1 MSVAARS
8 FLSVP
13 PRRGT
18 KRAYGI
24 LSTYPP
30 TPCGL
35 ATFTAA
41 LASGLEAN
49 GASVGV
55 VRVADGTTSSGPR
68 VIAELDN
75 GVPASVRHATAAL
88 NSCGTVI
95 VQHEYGLYGGTD
107 GDEMLDILRALTVPV
122 IVVAHTVLLDPTSH
136 QKQVLEAIC
145 ETASAVVVMAE
156 TARKR
161 MCSRFDV
168 DASKVT
174 MIPHGAT
181 LASPEYQ
188 PDRSGRPVLLTW
200 GLLGRGKGVEWAIDA
215 MSDLKDLRPR
225 PRYVVAGR
233 THPKVLSLEGEA
245 YRDMLVARTWSQG
258 VAPSVSFDATYRDLA
273 SLTHLVQDASVV
285 VLPYDSQDQV
295 TSGVLVDALA
305 AGRPVVAT
313 AFPHA
318 VELLS
323 SGAGIVVPHRDA
335 AALGAALRRVL
346 SEPGLAASMACEAAR
361 LAPGFAWPAVA
372 RQYVALADELR
383 ADELRA
389 DELRADELR
398 ADELRADEL
407 RADGLLAE
415 AQWVTV

>member
-1 MSVAARS
+1 VNVAQRS
-8 FLSVP
+8 FLPVRTRP
-13 PRRGT
+13 AARRT
-18 KRAYGI
+18 YGV
-24 LSTYPP
+24 LSTFPP

-35 ATFTAA
+35 ATFSAA
-41 LASGLEAN
+41 LALGLEAN
-49 GASVGV
+49 GADVGV
-55 VRVADGTTSSGPR
+55 VRLADGATSSDPR
-68 VIAELDN
+68 VMAEMDN
-75 GVPASVRHATAAL
+75 GVAASLREATAAL
-88 NSCGTVI
+88 NGCSTVI

-107 GDEMLDILRALTVPV
+107 GDEILQILRALTVPA
-122 IVVAHTVLLDPTSH
+122 IVVAHTVLLDPTEH

-156 TARKR
+156 TARQR
-161 MCSRFDV
+161 LCSRFDV

-181 LASPEYQ
+181 LASPDYR

-200 GLLGRGKGVEWAIDA
+200 GLLGRGKGIEWAIDA
-215 MSDLKDLRPR
+215 MEDLRDLRPR

-233 THPKVLSLEGEA
+233 THPKVIASEGEA
-245 YRDMLVARTWSQG
+245 YREMLLARSWAKG
-258 VAPSVSFDATYRDLA
+258 VAPSVSFDSAYRDLP
-273 SLTHLVQDASVV
+273 SLTRLVQDATVV

-335 AALGAALRRVL
+335 TALGEALRRVL
-346 SEPGLAASMACEAAR
+346 TRPAVAASMAREAAR
-361 LAPGFAWPAVA
+361 LAPSFAWPAVA
-372 RQYVALADELR
+372 RQYAVLADNLF
-383 ADELRA
+383 AGGPNLNQ
-389 DELRADELR
+389 
-398 ADELRADEL
+398 
-407 RADGLLAE
+407 GAE
-415 AQWVTV
+415 RTLSLISTSQYGRHPVGVAP

>member
-1 MSVAARS
+1 
-8 FLSVP
+8 
-13 PRRGT
+13 
-18 KRAYGI
+18 

-35 ATFTAA
+35 ATFTVA
-41 LASGLEAN
+41 LAGGLEAD
-49 GASVGV
+49 GAGVGV
-55 VRVADGTTSSGPR
+55 VRVADGTTSSDPR

-75 GVPASVRHATAAL
+75 GVPASVRAATAAL

-95 VQHEYGLYGGTD
+95 VQHEYGLYGGVD
-107 GDEMLDILRALTVPV
+107 GEEMLDILRPLTVPV

-181 LASPEYQ
+181 LASPEYH

-245 YRDMLVARTWSQG
+245 YRDMLVARTWSEG
-258 VAPSVSFDATYRDLA
+258 VAPSVNFDATYRDLP
-273 SLTHLVQDASVV
+273 SLTRLVQDATVV

-335 AALGAALRRVL
+335 TALGAALRRVL
-346 SEPGLAASMACEAAR
+346 SEPGLAASMAREAAR

-372 RQYVALADELR
+372 RQYAALAD
-383 ADELRA
+383 D
-389 DELRADELR
+389 
-398 ADELRADEL
+398 
-407 RADGLLAE
+407 LLAD
-415 AQWVTV
+415 AQAVTA